1 MLRGQSVVLT
11 AHLEENTPLKVLSL
25 CFLPLHVLTLRP
37 RTVTGIY
44 FLPTML
50 L

>member
-1 MLRGQSVVLT
+1 MLRGQSVVPI
-11 AHLEENTPLKVLSL
+11 AYLEEKSLLKLLSL
-25 CFLPLHVLTLRP
+25 CLLPLHVLTLRP
-37 RTVTGIY
+37 RKVTGIY